1 MIFDLESP
9 RAFLG
14 FALMFETFFFPTHV
28 DATDVSSG
36 WEEGHLG
43 VVYQP
48 ISPPGNPD
56 ATQGVSIIRLVND
69 SDVALELRAANA
81 SSWAD
86 NPIRETGS
94 VVTRPNFFEVGSNK
108 LLHTTGSGS
117 TIKTY
122 LWLCEPDANDNDDSA
137 SRKLRIKFDRT
148 IQAYAILNQK
158 VNGYRTA
165 ASEDERIG
173 NLAVL
178 RIAIAPGDWIRIR

>member
-1 MIFDLESP
+1 MVFDVKKHKTLF
-9 RAFLG
+9 AI
-14 FALMFETFFFPTHV
+14 ALMVEASSFPTHV
-28 DATDVSSG
+28 SAKDISSD
-36 WEEGHLG
+36 WEDGRLG
-43 VVYQP
+43 AVDQP
-48 ISPPGNPD
+48 TACSGNPD
-56 ATQGVSIIRLVND
+56 AAQGVSIIRLVND